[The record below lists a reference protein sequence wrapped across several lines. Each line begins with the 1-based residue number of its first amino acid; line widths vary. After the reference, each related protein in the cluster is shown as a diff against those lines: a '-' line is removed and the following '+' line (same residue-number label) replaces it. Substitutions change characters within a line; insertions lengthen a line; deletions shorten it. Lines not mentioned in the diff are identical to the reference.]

1 MMAGEKADVLLLGP
15 KKAPMVDQLS
25 AAFNLHMVAEA
36 KDFDAFDAAL
46 APRIRAIAISATTE
60 KVPAALMARLPRLE
74 IVSTFGVGYDHIET
88 KWAGEHG
95 ITVTNTPGVLNE

>member
-15 KKAPMVDQLS
+15 KKPLMVDALS
-25 AAFNLHMVAEA
+25 AAFNLHTAAEA
-36 KDFDAFDAAL
+36 KDFDALAAEL

-60 KVPAALMARLPRLE
+60 KVPATLMARLPRLE
-74 IVSTFGVGYDHIET
+74 IISTFGVGYDHIET

-95 ITVTNTPGVLNE
+95 ITVTN

>member
-46 APRIRAIAISATTE
+46 APRIRAIAISETPACERQAPLRVERIDVPGLHSRMRPEDATT
-60 KVPAALMARLPRLE
+60 R
-74 IVSTFGVGYDHIET
+74 
-88 KWAGEHG
+88 
-95 ITVTNTPGVLNE
+95 